1 MKTVISK
8 LAAPGYRLLK
18 IEAQVANCDT
28 PVELWREIEQLS
40 DSLRQ
45 VMVIADI
52 NKRPAIAATRDAYK
66 ACGKDPNRYRPSSE
80 ALCRRILKGQD
91 LYRVNA
97 VVDAINLLSLKS
109 GHSIGAFDMD
119 KIAGDTITL
128 VIGEELE
135 PYEGIGRG
143 TLNIAGMP
151 VWRDAVGGIGTP
163 TSDNERTKVTLTTT
177 ALLITVNIYGHEMD
191 VDAIVTESR
200 RLLETYCGTTS
211 FEHNLV

>member
-1 MKTVISK
+1 MKTVISDKIK

-91 LYRVNA
+91 RRDNKKQRTEISEQGKVPVLQGLKGTCK
-97 VVDAINLLSLKS
+97 LLFLWIQMRS
-109 GHSIGAFDMD
+109 
-119 KIAGDTITL
+119 
-128 VIGEELE
+128 
-135 PYEGIGRG
+135 
-143 TLNIAGMP
+143 
-151 VWRDAVGGIGTP
+151 
-163 TSDNERTKVTLTTT
+163 
-177 ALLITVNIYGHEMD
+177 
-191 VDAIVTESR
+191 
-200 RLLETYCGTTS
+200 
-211 FEHNLV
+211 